1 MPQDE
6 LKSQGQIVTIQTYE
20 ENWQNY
26 IDWTVS
32 GVTGEYK
39 DSIDEVLSYVD
50 KDSEMFEVGSA
61 TGRDADYI
69 ESLGFQITRSDV
81 VESFVSY
88 QKSLGKEMVKFDLM
102 SDTFKHR
109 YDLIYTNAVLLH
121 FNPEELVTVLEN
133 VKNGLKSGG
142 LLAFT
147 TKAGNSEEFS
157 SHKMNKP
164 RYFKY
169 WELEELK
176 NFFIDLGFKI
186 EVFQFSI
193 DSKWI
198 QGIVR
203 FVK

>member
-1 MPQDE
+1 MTDHQ
-6 LKSQGQIVTIQTYE
+6 KNQGQAITIQTYE

-26 IDWTVS
+26 IDGTVS
-32 GVTGEYK
+32 DVTGEYK
-39 DSIDEVLSYVD
+39 DWIDEVLSYVD

-88 QKSLGKEMVKFDLM
+88 QKSLGKEMFKFDLL
-102 SDTFKHR
+102 SDTFR
-109 YDLIYTNAVLLH
+109 YEYDLIYTNAVLLH

-169 WELEELK
+169 WQVVEIENILT
-176 NFFIDLGFKI
+176 DLGFKTK
-186 EVFQFSI
+186 VFKQSS
-193 DSKWI
+193 DLKWI
-198 QGIVR
+198 LGIVK
-203 FVK
+203 FEE